1 MDFPE
6 ILETCAF
13 VEDSVQM
20 KQGVKLLL
28 QNMIGSFSQSASLG
42 ALFDVHTYDYV
53 VIHSAIYQTLS
64 VLPIE
69 ITSVNIYPPDDNEVV
84 PTCRISVTYI
94 YNNEL
99 SVFKNFEE

>member
-20 KQGVKLLL
+20 RQNIKLLL
-28 QNMIGSFSQSASLG
+28 QNMVGSFAQGSAVG
-42 ALFDVHTYDYV
+42 ALFDVHTYDFA

-64 VLPIE
+64 SLPIE
-69 ITSVNIYPPDDNEVV
+69 ITSVSIYPPVDEEI
-84 PTCRISVTYI
+84 PTCRISLSYI
-94 YNNEL
+94 YNNEM
-99 SVFKNFEE
+99 SVYKNFD